1 LALLTELANLEI
13 REAELENKLQSLTEK
28 EKTLKENV
36 KALEVKV
43 AIQKLEEKVK
53 AKREAVEKLEL
64 RKSDLEK
71 ESKEPAI
78 SETTDERE
86 PEGEQ
91 KVEEEQEKDSAV
103 AMVSFESEE
112 PAQSQELYR
121 EGKKKHKF
129 FYADTFRAEVKY
141 Y

>member
-1 LALLTELANLEI
+1 LTELGSLET
-13 REAELENKLQSLTEK
+13 RKTELEDELQSLTEK

-43 AIQKLEEKVK
+43 AIQKLEEKIK
-53 AKREAVEKLEL
+53 AKREDVEKLEF
-64 RKSDLEK
+64 RQSDLEK

-86 PEGEQ
+86 PEGEH

-103 AMVSFESEE
+103 TMVPFEGEE
-112 PAQSQELYR
+112 PAQSQELHK